1 METILNLFTNCL
13 WIKPHIEV
21 EGVTYKLIRHLTEGG
36 FSSID
41 LVENT
46 RTGKVFVVKRITC
59 HSIEDQNLARNEI
72 EINRKFKNHPNIIPV
87 IGATVTGTA
96 DIVHNI
102 TSEVV
107 IVFPYFKLGSLHD
120 ELERRRLAESPL
132 SEPTVLQLFLSLC
145 QAVRELHHSNPP
157 IAHRDLKPHNVL
169 LDSDLKPILM
179 DFGSCA
185 PAQVT
190 VTNLREA
197 QYLQDTAAERS
208 SMCYR
213 PPELFQVSS
222 VCQIDE
228 RTDIWSLGCLLYAIM
243 FYSSP
248 FDIIYERGDSVALA
262 VQSAKIVFPPGSPY
276 SSDLHQLVTEMTN
289 VDINFRAN
297 IDSVIEKVEAIINTT
312 NTTC

>member
-1 METILNLFTNCL
+1 METIINLFASCL
-13 WIKPHIEV
+13 CIKPHIEV
-21 EGVTYKLIRHLTEGG
+21 EGVTYRLIRHLTEGG

-72 EINRKFKNHPNIIPV
+72 EMNRKFKHHSIIAV

-107 IVFPYFKLGSLHD
+107 IVFPYYKLGSLHD

-132 SEPTVLQLFLSLC
+132 SEPMVLQMFLSLC
-145 QAVRELHHSNPP
+145 LAVRELHHSQPP

-185 PAQVT
+185 PARVT
-190 VTNLREA
+190 ISSLREA

-222 VCQIDE
+222 SCQIDE
-228 RTDIWSLGCLLYAIM
+228 RTDIWSLGCLLYAVM

-248 FDIIYERGDSVALA
+248 YDIIYERGDSVALA
-262 VQSAKIVFPPGSPY
+262 VQSGKLTFPTDCLYSP
-276 SSDLHQLVTEMTN
+276 DLLQLVTEMTN
-289 VDINFRAN
+289 VDINFRVN
-297 IDSVIEKVEAIINTT
+297 IDSVIEKVEAMM

>member
-1 METILNLFTNCL
+1 MESVLNLLGSCFCL
-13 WIKPHIEV
+13 KPHLEV
-21 EGVTYKLIRHLTEGG
+21 EGVTYKLLRHLTEGG

-59 HSIEDQNLARNEI
+59 HSIEDQNVARNEI
-72 EINRKFKNHPNIIPV
+72 EMNKKFTNHPNIISV
-87 IGATVTGTA
+87 IGATLTGTA

-107 IVFPYFKLGSLHD
+107 IVFPFYKAGSLHD

-132 SEPTVLQLFLSLC
+132 AETTLLNIFHSVCL
-145 QAVRELHHSNPP
+145 AVQELHQSEPP
-157 IAHRDLKPHNVL
+157 IAHRDIKPHNVL
-169 LDSDLKPILM
+169 LDSNFKPVLM

-185 PAQVT
+185 PARVS

-197 QYLQDTAAERS
+197 QYLQDTAAERC

-222 VCQIDE
+222 SCQIDE
-228 RTDIWSLGCLLYAIM
+228 RTDIWSLGCLLYAMM

-248 FDIIYERGDSVALA
+248 YDVIYERGDSVALA
-262 VQSAKIVFPPGSPY
+262 VQSGKISFPPATNFSP
-276 SSDLHQLVTEMTN
+276 DLLQLVTEMTN
-289 VDINFRAN
+289 VDIDFRIN
-297 IDSVIEKVEAIINTT
+297 IDSVIEKVEAMMNTK
-312 NTTC
+312 C

>member
-1 METILNLFTNCL
+1 METIMNLFTNCL
-13 WIKPHIEV
+13 CIKPHIEV

-46 RTGKVFVVKRITC
+46 RTRKVFVVKRITC

-72 EINRKFKNHPNIIPV
+72 EMNRKFKHPNIISL

-96 DIVHNI
+96 DIVHDI

-107 IVFPYFKLGSLHD
+107 IVFPFYKRGSLHD
-120 ELERRRLAESPL
+120 ELERRKVAESPL
-132 SEPTVLQLFLSLC
+132 AQPSLLNMFHSVC
-145 QAVRELHHSNPP
+145 LAVQELHHSDPP
-157 IAHRDLKPHNVL
+157 IAHRDIKPHNVL
-169 LDSDLKPILM
+169 LDSDLKPVLM

-185 PAQVT
+185 PARVT
-190 VTNLREA
+190 ISSLREA

-222 VCQIDE
+222 SCQIDE
-228 RTDIWSLGCLLYAIM
+228 RTDIWSLGCLLYAMM
-243 FYSSP
+243 FYCSP
-248 FDIIYERGDSVALA
+248 YDIIYEKGDSVALA
-262 VQSAKIVFPPGSPY
+262 VQSGKMVFPSDTLYSPE
-276 SSDLHQLVTEMTN
+276 LLQLVTEMTN
-289 VDINFRAN
+289 IDINFRIN
-297 IDSVIEKVEAIINTT
+297 IDSVLEKVEDLMETK
-312 NTTC
+312 C